1 MDWPIVTVAAA
12 NQGRAVTQLLQKFT
26 KKYSKENLDDNMK
39 GKVTLLIKPL
49 STSLGHN
56 EQLTGEAKVNRRCT
70 RRMKSNTSISA
81 QLAGPTLA
89 YDYM

>member
-49 STSLGHN
+49 PSSLGHN
-56 EQLTGEAKVNRRCT
+56 EQLTSEAKVN
-70 RRMKSNTSISA
+70 
-81 QLAGPTLA
+81 
-89 YDYM
+89 